1 MKKTFLSLSLIA
13 AILTLSGCNDT
24 GVPSPKAPQLVLE
37 RNRFSEAGI
46 INLKFLLKSPDGSYV
61 FDEGLEVMHTQKVH
75 LIVVKNDLSTFLH
88 LHPEHGDQFWT
99 TQFTLQDPGLY
110 EIYANYK
117 IKDRE
122 EQVAIN
128 EISVGNFD
136 NSLNYPTLTTDQKV
150 TRDDISAALSFNSE
164 NPNQLTIALTK
175 AGNPL
180 TDLEPYMGAAGHFII
195 FKHNQPQLF
204 LHAHAEGIEKAR
216 DGKLDFMTHF
226 TETGTYTG
234 YLQFMSQNILYTLPL
249 TFSVNTIGHT
259 EVQMSH

>member
-1 MKKTFLSLSLIA
+1 MKTTFLSISLIA
-13 AILTLSGCNDT
+13 AIMTLSGCGEAVVSN
-24 GVPSPKAPQLVLE
+24 PKAPQLVLE
-37 RNRFSEAGI
+37 RNRFSETGV

-75 LIVVKNDLSTFLH
+75 LVVVKNDLSTFLH

-117 IKDRE
+117 LKDRE

-136 NSLNYPTLTTDQKV
+136 STLNYPTLTTDQKV
-150 TRDDISAALSFNSE
+150 TRDDMSAALSFNSE
-164 NPNQLTIALTK
+164 NSNQLTIEVTK
-175 AGNPL
+175 AGKPL

-204 LHAHAEGIEKAR
+204 LHAHAEGIEESR

-226 TETGTYTG
+226 TEAGTYTG
-234 YLQFMSQNILYTLPL
+234 YLQFMSQNILYTLPI
-249 TFSVNTIGHT
+249 TFSVNTIAQA
-259 EVQMSH
+259 EVHMSH